1 MKVLSRLPVLDE
13 YADAARCAVMLG
25 NDVLVLSEIP
35 TALLRLLAEGLLS
48 LADVESRL
56 AADFGPA
63 PQGALAGV
71 VEQLVAAGL
80 LEVTEVSA

>member
-1 MKVLSRLPVLDE
+1 MSLLRRTPVLDQ
-13 YADAARCAVMLG
+13 YDDADRCAVMLD

-35 TALLRLLAEGLLS
+35 TALLRALTDGPLS
-48 LADVESRL
+48 LAAVESRL

-63 PQGALAGV
+63 PEGALAGV

>member
-1 MKVLSRLPVLDE
+1 MLKGT
-13 YADAARCAVMLG
+13 YAAPCVSCT
-25 NDVLVLSEIP
+25 V
-35 TALLRLLAEGLLS
+35 
-48 LADVESRL
+48 
-56 AADFGPA
+56 ADFGPA